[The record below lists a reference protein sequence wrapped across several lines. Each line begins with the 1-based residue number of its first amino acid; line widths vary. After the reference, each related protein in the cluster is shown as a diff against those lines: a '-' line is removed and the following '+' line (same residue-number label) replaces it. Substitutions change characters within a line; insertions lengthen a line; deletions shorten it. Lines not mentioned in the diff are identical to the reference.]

1 DINSFVSEIV
11 VNRIASK
18 KVVFKKELNLKNKNK
33 FTIPTI
39 KNKATKTNSNIVLKK
54 IRKKLI
60 TKNKIY
66 NTLKLRL
73 II

>member
-1 DINSFVSEIV
+1 
-11 VNRIASK
+11 NRIASK